1 MKPLADSQAAFAR
14 ALRDPDLPAPA
25 DIRRPADALQTRR
38 FNVHRN
44 NFVVSLTEALEAT
57 FPAVRKLV
65 GEAFFKGSARAFI
78 DAGPP
83 TSPVLLL
90 YGRGF
95 GDFLDRF
102 EPARSVPYLG
112 DVARLEWAR
121 LSAYHAADMAPAR
134 IEALAAIPQ
143 ADAGDARV
151 ALHPSFALIR
161 SRWPVVSLWSACT
174 GDGSEPDVDM
184 ARGEDA
190 IVVRPS
196 VTVDTRIAP
205 AGGGTFMARLQAG
218 DTLGQAALIASEE
231 TPGFELAAHLQGLF
245 AIGAV
250 AAVSLSPPPENGT
263 SIR

>member
-1 MKPLADSQAAFAR
+1 VKPLADSQEAFAR
-14 ALRDPDLPAPA
+14 ALRDPGLPAPA
-25 DIRRPADALQTRR
+25 DIHRPADALQTRR

-44 NFVVSLTEALEAT
+44 NFVVSLIEALEAT

-65 GEAFFKGSARAFI
+65 GEVFFKGCARAFI
-78 DAGPP
+78 DAEPP

-121 LSAYHAADMAPAR
+121 LRSYHAADVAPAR
-134 IEALAAIPQ
+134 IEALAALAR
-143 ADAGDARV
+143 ADGGDARFM
-151 ALHPSFALIR
+151 LHPSFALIR
-161 SRWPVVSLWSACT
+161 SRWPVVTLWSACT
-174 GDGSEPDVDM
+174 GDGPEPDVDM
-184 ARGEDA
+184 ARGEDG
-190 IVVRPS
+190 IVVRPEL
-196 VTVDTRIAP
+196 TVDTRIAP

-231 TPGFELAAHLQGLF
+231 TPGFDLAIHLQGLF

-250 AAVSLSPPPENGT
+250 AAVSLSSPPENAA

>member
-1 MKPLADSQAAFAR
+1 MKPLADGQAAFAR
-14 ALRDPDLPAPA
+14 ALRDPGLPAPA
-25 DIRRPADALQTRR
+25 DIRRPAGALQTRR

-44 NFVVSLTEALEAT
+44 NFVASLIEALEAT

-78 DAGPP
+78 DAEPP

-102 EPARSVPYLG
+102 EPAGGVPYLG

-121 LSAYHAADMAPAR
+121 LNAYHAADMVPAR
-134 IEALAAIPQ
+134 IEALAAIPR
-143 ADAGDARV
+143 ADAGDSRFV
-151 ALHPSFALIR
+151 LHPSFALIR
-161 SRWPVVSLWSACT
+161 SRWPVVSLWSACS
-174 GDGSEPDVDM
+174 GDGPEPDVDM

-190 IVVRPS
+190 IVMRPAL
-196 VTVDTRIAP
+196 TVDTRIAP
-205 AGGGTFMARLQAG
+205 AGGGMFMARLQAG
-218 DTLGQAALIASEE
+218 DTLGQAALIASGE
-231 TPGFELAAHLQGLF
+231 TPGFDLADHLQGLF

-250 AAVSLSPPPENGT
+250 AAVDQSSRQKNGT